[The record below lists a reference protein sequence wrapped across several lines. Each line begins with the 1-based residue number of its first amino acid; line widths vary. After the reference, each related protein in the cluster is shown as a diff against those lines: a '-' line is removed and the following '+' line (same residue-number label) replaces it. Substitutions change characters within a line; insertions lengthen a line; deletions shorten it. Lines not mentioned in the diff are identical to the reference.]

1 MTSGPLT
8 SRLAGPSPGLGPG
21 PGPGLG
27 IALALALAPAIALT
41 PLLPVTQAAAQ
52 SSQRDATAEQ
62 FVQTE
67 ATRALKILEVGSDTD
82 KIRQFRVFVDQVA
95 DVPRITAFVLGKYE
109 RTITPTQ
116 SQQFA
121 TVFREYASNV
131 YESRLDD
138 YHGESLKV
146 SGSVVRKPGDV
157 IVTSAVVGGAQ
168 KQPVPVRW
176 RVLQS
181 GSGWRVVDV
190 EVKGVWLAIT
200 EQQDF
205 VSTIDN
211 AGGNVGVL
219 IAQLE
224 KHNQEAAASR
234 R

>member
-1 MTSGPLT
+1 MISGPIA
-8 SRLAGPSPGLGPG
+8 SRVAGAGLC
-21 PGPGLG
+21 
-27 IALALALAPAIALT
+27 LALALAPALALT
-41 PLLPVTQAAAQ
+41 PLIPVTTAAAQ
-52 SSQRDATAEQ
+52 SGERDTGAEQ

-67 ATRALKILEVGSDTD
+67 ATRALKILSVGSDAE
-82 KIRQFRVFVDQVA
+82 KIRQFRIFVDQVA
-95 DVPRITAFVLGKYE
+95 DVPRITAFVLGKYQ
-109 RTITPTQ
+109 RTISPAQ

-131 YESRLDD
+131 YESRLND

-205 VSTIDN
+205 VSTVDN
-211 AGGNVGVL
+211 AGGNINVL
-219 IAQLE
+219 IAQLQT
-224 KHNQEAAASR
+224 HNQDAAAAR